1 MKKILLMLI
10 CLFTAMVSVNAQSA
24 ADKIVGNYKA
34 LRNGVNS
41 KVKVFKVDDGYRAQ
55 VTWVDNLKKK
65 DGSILKDEKNPDK
78 SKRNVPAN
86 EIVLI
91 EKVKYNAGDKVW
103 EGGRIYDPT
112 NGKDYK
118 VKLWFDGDKKLKLRG
133 YIGPFYETMEWTKE

>member
-1 MKKILLMLI
+1 MKKILLMFL
-10 CLFTAMVSVNAQSA
+10 CLFMAVVNINAQNA
-24 ADKIVGNYKA
+24 ADKIVGNYKV

-41 KVKVFKVDDGYRAQ
+41 KVKVFKVNDGYRAQ

-65 DGSILKDEKNPDK
+65 DGTTLTDEKNPDK

-91 EKVKYNAGDKVW
+91 EKVKYNSKDNVW

-133 YIGPFYETMEWTKE
+133 YIGPFFETMEWTKE

>member
-1 MKKILLMLI
+1 MKKILLMFLCLI
-10 CLFTAMVSVNAQSA
+10 MAVVNINAQNA
-24 ADKIVGNYKA
+24 ADKIVGNYKV

-41 KVKVFKVDDGYRAQ
+41 KVKVFKVNDGYRAQ

-65 DGSILKDEKNPDK
+65 DGATLTDEKNPDK

-91 EKVKYNAGDKVW
+91 EKVKYNSKDKVW

-133 YIGPFYETMEWTKE
+133 YIGPFFETMEWMKE

>member
-1 MKKILLMLI
+1 MKKILLMFL
-10 CLFTAMVSVNAQSA
+10 CLFMAVVSVNAQSA
-24 ADKIVGNYKA
+24 ADKIVGNYKV

-41 KVKVFKVDDGYRAQ
+41 KVKVFKVGDGYRAQ

-65 DGSILKDEKNPDK
+65 DGSTLTDEKNPDK

-91 EKVKYNAGDKVW
+91 EKVKYTAKDKVW